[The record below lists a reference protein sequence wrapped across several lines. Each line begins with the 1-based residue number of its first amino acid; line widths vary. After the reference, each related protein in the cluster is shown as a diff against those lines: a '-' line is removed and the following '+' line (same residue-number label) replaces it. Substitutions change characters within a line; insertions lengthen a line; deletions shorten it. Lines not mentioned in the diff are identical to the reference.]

1 MPIEWLMPCQN
12 LRPLLEC
19 CCWWFSCRRVA
30 LVPFRSPRVIK
41 HNSLRVSSSKNF
53 FDRYLLQLLYRANT
67 ALEKLAPPY
76 TYTDHV
82 STDYKTKST
91 SLTTRYSVP
100 TSSARIMQIM
110 IHNVIILSS
119 YRRTANCLA
128 KFISTLVI
136 YCYSLGNYAVIILSI

>member
-1 MPIEWLMPCQN
+1 MAHAVSKLAAAA
-12 LRPLLEC
+12 RVLLLVVLLPTR
-19 CCWWFSCRRVA
+19 WCRSAR
-30 LVPFRSPRVIK
+30 
-41 HNSLRVSSSKNF
+41 RVSSSKNF

-128 KFISTLVI
+128 KFISKLVI